1 MNVGEAGLGLGRRMA
16 AAGLSRGLAGEQK
29 LQQTFSL
36 EDGQLAAKKCPDLEP
51 IQSSGI
57 KGRWPNPILLASQRS
72 GESWHGLIGGR

>member
-1 MNVGEAGLGLGRRMA
+1 MNVGEAGLGRRMA

-36 EDGQLAAKKCPDLEP
+36 EDGQLAAKKMSRSGGP

-57 KGRWPNPILLASQRS
+57 KGRWPDPIQY
-72 GESWHGLIGGR
+72 SWLVSAAARAGTD